1 MRTALALLFVC
12 GTISTAW
19 SQTGASGKIMSQTG
33 MSQTGM
39 SQTGMSRAVASLTEG
54 DEDAPEKE
62 KFELL
67 GLSREINTQYHDS
80 APVIS
85 PDGQTLYFTVNDHP
99 ENTYG
104 KGSQDIWVS
113 ELGEDGKWTQARH
126 MDAPFNRRQLNQ
138 VLSVSPDG
146 NTLLIR
152 GGNGKDA
159 LGFSTCERINGAW
172 QKPSAL
178 KIDGFDKMSK
188 GRFNGAF
195 MALDGAALLLYFN
208 ESEGAQYSDLYVSYP
223 TEKGN
228 WTRPEPIK
236 SLNTRLDEFGPYLA
250 PDNKTMYFASNRP
263 GGFGST
269 DIYKTTR
276 QDESW
281 LKWAEPENIGTPVN
295 TGGFDA
301 YYAIGNADTLVF
313 TTRAHMSADGGHLDI
328 YTLRRIK
335 EKKAVINLSGRIV
348 DAKTGEAIPDANVRI
363 LQEDEA
369 VGAERSDEEDAYFDT
384 ELPGPGHY
392 QLQINAEGYLAGL
405 DSFMVEPTKADL
417 SVYRVIEL
425 KQLEVGLSVRLN
437 NIFFDF
443 DKTTLRPE
451 SFPELDKVAE
461 LLEQNPRLFIE
472 IGGHTDDKGSDAY
485 NEQLSQGRAEAVR
498 EYLTGKWIEAE
509 RITAKG
515 YGESKPEVL
524 NDSEENRQIN
534 RRVEFTI
541 LKNS

>member
-1 MRTALALLFVC
+1 MRTALVLLFAC
-12 GTISTAW
+12 GTISSGW
-19 SQTGASGKIMSQTG
+19 SQTGMSRTGMSRTG

-39 SQTGMSRAVASLTEG
+39 SPSVASLN
-54 DEDAPEKE
+54 DENEEAPEKE
-62 KFELL
+62 KFKLL

-99 ENTYG
+99 QNTYG

-159 LGFSTCERINGAW
+159 LGFSTCERINGSW

-195 MALDGAALLLYFN
+195 MALDGTALLLYFN
-208 ESEGAQYSDLYVSYP
+208 ETAGAQYSDLYVSYSND
-223 TEKGN
+223 KGN
-228 WTRPEPIK
+228 WTRPEPIN

-250 PDNKTMYFASNRP
+250 PDNRTMYFASNRP

-276 QDESW
+276 LDDSW
-281 LKWAEPENIGTPVN
+281 LKWSEPENIGAPVN

-335 EKKAVINLSGRIV
+335 EKKAVISLSGRIV

-369 VGAERSDEEDAYFDT
+369 IGAEQSDEEDAYFNT
-384 ELPGPGHY
+384 ELPGSGKYH
-392 QLQINAEGYLAGL
+392 LQVNAEGYLAGL
-405 DSFMVEPTKADL
+405 DSFRVEPTKADIN
-417 SVYRVIEL
+417 VYRVIEL

-509 RITAKG
+509 RITARG
-515 YGESKPEVL
+515 YGESKPEVE
-524 NDSEENRQIN
+524 NDSDENRQIN

>member
-1 MRTALALLFVC
+1 MRTALTLFFIC
-12 GTISTAW
+12 AAMSTAW
-19 SQTGASGKIMSQTG
+19 SQRATQAG
-33 MSQTGM
+33 MAQRNTFSTA
-39 SQTGMSRAVASLTEG
+39 TSLATEN
-54 DEDAPEKE
+54 EEAPEKE

-67 GLSREINTQYHDS
+67 SLSREINTQYHDS

-99 ENTYG
+99 QNTYG

-113 ELGEDGKWTQARH
+113 ELGEDGQWTPARH

-159 LGFSTCERINGAW
+159 PGFSTCARVNGAW
-172 QKPSAL
+172 QKPVPL
-178 KIDGFDKMSK
+178 KIDGFDKMNK

-195 MALDGAALLLYFN
+195 MALDASALLLYFN
-208 ESEGAQYSDLYVSYP
+208 ETAGSQYSDLYISFP
-223 TEKGN
+223 TGKDK
-228 WTRPEPIK
+228 WTRPEPIAT
-236 SLNTRLDEFGPYLA
+236 LNTRLDEFGPYLA

-276 QDESW
+276 LDDSW
-281 LKWAEPENIGTPVN
+281 QKWSTPENVDAPVN

-301 YYAIGNADTLVF
+301 YYAVGNADTLVF

-335 EKKAVINLSGRIV
+335 EKKAVISLSGRIV
-348 DAKTGEAIPDANVRI
+348 DAKSGEAIPAAGIRI
-363 LQEDEA
+363 VHAGETI
-369 VGAERSDEEDAYFDT
+369 GAQRSDIEDAYFDA

-392 QLQINAEGYLAGL
+392 QLQVNAEGYLAGL

-461 LLEQNPRLFIE
+461 LLEQNPRLYIE
-472 IGGHTDDKGSDAY
+472 IGGHTDDKGSDSY
-485 NEQLSQGRAEAVR
+485 NEKLSQGRAEAVR
-498 EYLTGKWIEAE
+498 EYLTGKWIEPE
-509 RITAKG
+509 RITAMG
-515 YGESKPEVL
+515 YGESKPEVE
-524 NDSEENRQIN
+524 NSSEENRQVN

-541 LKNS
+541 LKNN